1 MDLVCNANYRA
12 DLKHSVDLS
21 KLHKKIPNSTL
32 HMKPHQLVVKDS
44 LGTVL
49 FFASGKIRVMGC
61 IDELEATFLVYT
73 YTTLI
78 SNSEFP
84 PISLQSY
91 TSNSHLGFRVSLYKI
106 AAAVEGAVYEP
117 ELFPALRIREYN
129 PVSVNVFTTGKVIV
143 CGLRNAEQMCDIL
156 SKLRVQCKPYE
167 Y

>member
-12 DLKHSVDLS
+12 DLKHSVDLC
-21 KLHKKIPNSTL
+21 KLYKKIPNSTL
-32 HMKPHQLVVKDS
+32 HRKPHQLVVKDS

-61 IDELEATFLVYT
+61 IDELEAAFLVYT
-73 YTTLI
+73 YTALI
-78 SNSEFP
+78 GEFP
-84 PISLQSY
+84 PIMLQSY

-106 AAAVEGAVYEP
+106 AADVKDAVYEP
-117 ELFPALRIREYN
+117 ELFPAVRIGEYN

-143 CGLRNAEQMCDIL
+143 CGLRDAEQMCDIL